1 MNAKTPLLMC
11 ILPGVASALL
21 LLATP
26 WLALP
31 GWLAAGVLPAVC
43 LASLLSTLA
52 LAARQA
58 TAVEPPVHTLSSP
71 STGLDVTLVAR
82 FASSLQPTVGEAPG
96 EIERAD
102 GLMREAIDKLVGAF
116 HLLESQL
123 DSQHRLIMA
132 LNPDEARVDAA
143 EGVTD
148 SVALTQFVSD
158 TSRTLTAFVDDSLK
172 SSKLAVET
180 VENMD
185 TVTEAV
191 DSINGLLEGIQ
202 RIAKQTNLL
211 ALNAAIEAARAGEAG
226 RGFAVVADEVHKLS
240 DSTNQLSQKISE
252 VLARVTQ
259 SLAQASETVNELAS
273 HDMSHALQAK
283 QQITQ
288 MFGVI
293 ERSNKTRSQIAR
305 DADEISRRVRAGIEA
320 AVVSLQFQDM
330 SSQLLNTARQRIT
343 LAVDSLAQL
352 QGLSVDVSRAN
363 EILERRLADLQSHKI
378 HGPVTQQTMGTG
390 SVELF

>member
-1 MNAKTPLLMC
+1 MSSKSPLLIC
-11 ILPGVASALL
+11 TLPGVASALV
-21 LLATP
+21 LLAAP
-26 WLALP
+26 WLPLP

-43 LASLLSTLA
+43 LASLLGALA
-52 LAARQA
+52 LAARQQA
-58 TAVEPPVHTLSSP
+58 ALETPVQTLNST
-71 STGLDVTLVAR
+71 STGLDVTTVAR
-82 FASSLQPTVGEAPG
+82 FGSSLQPTVGEATG

-102 GLMREAIDKLVGAF
+102 SLMREAIEKLVAAF

-123 DSQHRLIMA
+123 DSQHQLIMA
-132 LNPDEARVDAA
+132 LNPDEAQVDG
-143 EGVTD
+143 GVGITD

-158 TSRTLTAFVDDSLK
+158 ASRTLTAFVDDSLK

-180 VENMD
+180 VESMD

-191 DSINGLLEGIQ
+191 GSIDGLLEGIQ
-202 RIAKQTNLL
+202 RVAKQTNLL

-226 RGFAVVADEVHKLS
+226 RGFAVVADEVRKLS
-240 DSTNQLSQKISE
+240 DSTNQLSQKIAA

-293 ERSNKTRSQIAR
+293 EHSNQTRIQIAR
-305 DADEISRRVRAGIEA
+305 DADEISRRVRAGVEA

-330 SSQLLNTARQRIT
+330 TSQLLNTARQRIA
-343 LAVDSLAQL
+343 LAVDALAQL
-352 QGLSVDVSRAN
+352 QGLSVDTGRAN
-363 EILERRLADLQSHKI
+363 EVLTQRLADLQSRKI

-390 SVELF
+390 DIELF